1 MAFLAIAL
9 REEGEQT
16 LSVLEVVA
24 PERSD
29 LVLTADVPDRE
40 ADVLV
45 LHCLDVETCKR
56 ETTRLINLQ
65 RHKYQWLSRGAV
77 AQSVERPSKVP
88 VWCSSTDVGSNP
100 GAAV

>member
-1 MAFLAIAL
+1 MALL
-9 REEGEQT
+9 VLRREEGDQT

-56 ETTRLINLQ
+56 ATTGLINLQ
-65 RHKYQWLSRGAV
+65 RH
-77 AQSVERPSKVP
+77 
-88 VWCSSTDVGSNP
+88 
-100 GAAV
+100 